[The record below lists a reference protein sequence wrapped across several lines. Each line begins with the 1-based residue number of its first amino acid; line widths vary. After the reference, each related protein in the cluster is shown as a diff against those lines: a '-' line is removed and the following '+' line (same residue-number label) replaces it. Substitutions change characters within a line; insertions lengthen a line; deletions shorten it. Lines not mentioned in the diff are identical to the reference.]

1 MSGGLIT
8 VPAPAPLKEKH
19 SEQEKRMKKMSP
31 EQLFV
36 WSAFYIDQGFTIE
49 CKSRRDLNQE
59 WHPKVHENFIPEEF
73 EYRAVK

>member
-1 MSGGLIT
+1 
-8 VPAPAPLKEKH
+8 
-19 SEQEKRMKKMSP
+19 MKKMSP